1 MSETIDMK
9 KNSLNA
15 NDDALF
21 VKSEDT
27 LALAVLRWLDHQED
41 SGEAT
46 TDKLAFLEKLAKYIN
61 WSDVSEETVQH
72 YSCAYPNIIPP
83 CKFIIYNVLTS
94 HIPHSSL

>member
-9 KNSLNA
+9 KNSLHA

-27 LALAVLRWLDHQED
+27 LALAVMRWLDHQED
-41 SGEAT
+41 SEANT
-46 TDKLAFLEKLAKYIN
+46 SKHAYLEKLTKYIN

-72 YSCAYPNIIPP
+72 FSYAYPNIIPP
-83 CKFIIYNVLTS
+83 CKFITYIVLTS

>member
-27 LALAVLRWLDHQED
+27 LALAVMRWLDHQED
-41 SGEAT
+41 SEAN
-46 TDKLAFLEKLAKYIN
+46 KHAYLEKLTKYIN

-72 YSCAYPNIIPP
+72 YSYAYPNIIPP
-83 CKFIIYNVLTS
+83 CKFIIYIVLIS
-94 HIPHSSL
+94 HILHSSL